1 MNDTFENSDGQ
12 KIAEARNDKVVVE
25 IWRKDHSDGKT
36 YFDVLC
42 KSESRYQTSMDEGR
56 SLSDLLRCEHIP
68 SLVIAVVR
76 VMEFVAGY
84 LREIRRSEGRV
95 QIVDTLDV
103 VTTWVEPGFEF
114 DRDDAIPA
122 PRQVKEIKCG
132 AVVTELH
139 EGDTGLFIRCRR
151 EYPVGGQWKRTG
163 FIQQRD
169 LRDLIVSVT
178 EMWKHVVNSADGN
191 APGTQGGFYPG

>member
-1 MNDTFENSDGQ
+1 MNDAHEISDGQ
-12 KIAEARNDKVVVE
+12 KIAEARNDAVVVE

-42 KSESRYQTSMDEGR
+42 KSEMITDGGR
-56 SLSDLLRCEHIP
+56 CLSTFLRREDIP

-103 VTTWVEPGFEF
+103 VTTWKESDAELDG
-114 DRDDAIPA
+114 DDVTPTL
-122 PRQVKEIKCG
+122 RQVKEIKCG

-139 EGDTGLFIRCRR
+139 EGDTGSFIRCRR
-151 EYPVGGQWKRTG
+151 EYPAGGQWKRTG

-178 EMWKHVVNSADGN
+178 EMWKHIVSSAEGN
-191 APGTQGGFYPG
+191 VQGAPGGFYQE